1 MPLTPNRAARIIQK
15 SVRKRILP
23 IRPRPVYTHQPLSN
37 AVLKLL
43 VAHGG
48 LTPANV
54 RALGNATR
62 KPNNWEIQAIQNNN
76 VRKRREAAAGRKPKI
91 GPKAMYP
98 THFKFLRAIDRARR
112 WYATH
117 PNAANLRNNFPI
129 LNQKLV
135 NLRKEVLRNLRH
147 GVNNT
152 HGVNKNNISINF
164 RANNNGVVNKN
175 TVVIF
180 YDVVNGNGY
189 VAMNVNMRPG
199 GGITWEW

>member
-15 SVRKRILP
+15 SVRKRLLP
-23 IRPRPVYTHQPLSN
+23 IRPRPVRTRQPFSN
-37 AVLKLL
+37 AILKLL

-62 KPNNWEIQAIQNNN
+62 KLNNWEIQAIQNNN
-76 VRKRREAAAGRKPKI
+76 MRKRREAAAGRKPKI
-91 GPKAMYP
+91 GPKASYP
-98 THFKFLRAIDRARR
+98 THFKFLHAIERARR

-117 PNAANLRNNFPI
+117 PNAQNLRNNFPG
-129 LNQKLV
+129 LNQKML

-152 HGVNKNNISINF
+152 HGVNKNDTSIHF
-164 RANNNGVVNKN
+164 RSNNNRNVV
-175 TVVIF
+175 TIF
-180 YDVVNGNGY
+180 YDPESANGF
-189 VAMNVNMRPG
+189 VAMNINLRPG